1 MIRDNEELI
10 TYIDGKCTEDDV
22 SDFFLEFENQE
33 SISEFIN
40 IVHKFD
46 RNNLIRIESPDSG
59 RMLDYTSEFDLSP
72 YFDDY
77 SYYNVWIG
85 IVDNNTI
92 ILNVYDQHW
101 EDLIDEDEDIVY
113 HYEDIKNMFIQKIEE
128 VFSDE

>member
-33 SISEFIN
+33 SIREFIN
-40 IVHKFD
+40 IVHEFD
-46 RNNLIRIESPDSG
+46 INNSIRIESPNSG
-59 RMLDYTSEFDLSP
+59 RMLDYTSEFNLLP

-77 SYYNVWIG
+77 SYYNIWIG
-85 IVDNNTI
+85 IADNNTI
-92 ILNVYDQHW
+92 ILNVYNQDW
-101 EDLIDEDEDIVY
+101 EDLIDLDEDIVY
-113 HYEDIKNMFIQKIEE
+113 HYNHIRNIFIPKIEE